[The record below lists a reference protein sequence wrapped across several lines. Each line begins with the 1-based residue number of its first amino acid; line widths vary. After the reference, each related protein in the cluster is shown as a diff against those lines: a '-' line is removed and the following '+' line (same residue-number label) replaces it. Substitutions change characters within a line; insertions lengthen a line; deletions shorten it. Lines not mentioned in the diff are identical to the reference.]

1 MNTETAPK
9 NLDEWVALICEQEMP
24 VFDMTARKVIAFTSN
39 ELAPISELANVI
51 LRDAALTARVL
62 KLANSVFY
70 NPIGVSIS
78 TITRAVVVLGF
89 NAVRDICLAVRLID
103 ALVKGAARERL
114 GRELALAL
122 HTATQARAL
131 AVVKNDKSAEEIF
144 IAALLMRVGE
154 MAFWCYSDEV
164 GEKLTQLSNQKGMT
178 PERAQEQM
186 LGFRLSQLSRR
197 LIQEWQL
204 TELLQHAISQP
215 VQGDERLHTI
225 RFAQQITH
233 CAEMQGWQSP
243 EMTQLIQRIAKL
255 TERTLDETRIELYQ
269 EARAATQLAADLG
282 AEFAIK
288 HIPSPDAIFRGEEDQ
303 AAKSKPLASKSIPDG
318 SLRVKILRELSVVL
332 DAGQC
337 DFNIIME
344 LVLEGIYRGIGVDR
358 VIFALSSPDKRALK
372 AKYALGEDQEELI
385 TGFQFIRSPN
395 MPDLLFQTM
404 DRKLPRWITEKD
416 YDLYSS
422 LIPNHLKQLV
432 GYTPF
437 MLAPIVVHH
446 QCIGLFYADRA
457 FSHRPLD
464 ATCFDDF
471 KHFVHQA
478 NIGIGLGALRKR
490 QKT

>member
-1 MNTETAPK
+1 MKTETAPT

-24 VFDMTARKVIAFTSN
+24 VFDMTARKVIAFTN
-39 ELAPISELANVI
+39 DELAPISELANVI

-70 NPIGVSIS
+70 NPMGVSIS

-131 AVVKNDKSAEEIF
+131 AVANNDKSSEEIF

-154 MAFWCYSDEV
+154 MAFWCYSDEI
-164 GEKLTQLSNQKGMT
+164 GETLLQLSDQTGMT
-178 PERAQEQM
+178 PERAQEQV

-204 TELLQHAISQP
+204 TELLQRAISQP
-215 VQGDERLHTI
+215 VHGDERLHTI
-225 RFAQQITH
+225 RLGQQIAQ
-233 CAEMQGWQSP
+233 CAGQQGWQSP
-243 EMTQLIQRIAKL
+243 EMAQLIQCIAKL
-255 TERTLDETRIELYQ
+255 TERTLDETRIDLYR

-282 AEFAIK
+282 AEFAAK
-288 HIPSPDAIFRGEEDQ
+288 HIPSPDAIIRGAEHQ
-303 AAKSKPLASKSIPDG
+303 LVKTKPLASKGIPDS
-318 SLRVKILRELSVVL
+318 SLRVKILRELGVVL

-337 DFNIIME
+337 DFNVIME
-344 LVLEGIYRGIGVDR
+344 LVLEGIYRGIGMDR
-358 VIFALSSPDKRALK
+358 VVFALSSPDKRTIK
-372 AKYALGEDQEELI
+372 AKYALGEDQEKLI
-385 TGFQFIRSPN
+385 SGFQFSRSPTA
-395 MPDLLFQTM
+395 PDLLFQTL
-404 DRKLPRWITEKD
+404 DRKLPRWMTEKE
-416 YDLYSS
+416 YDIYIQ
-422 LIPNHLKQLV
+422 LIPNGLKQLM

-457 FSHRPLD
+457 LSNRPLD

-478 NIGIGLGALRKR
+478 NIGIGLGALRSN
-490 QKT
+490 QKK

>member
-1 MNTETAPK
+1 MKIETAPK

-24 VFDMTARKVIAFTSN
+24 VFDMTARKVIAFTSD

-70 NPIGVSIS
+70 NPMGVSIS
-78 TITRAVVVLGF
+78 TITRSVVVLGF

-114 GRELALAL
+114 GHELALAL

-131 AVVKNDKSAEEIF
+131 AKNDKSSEEIF

-164 GEKLTQLSNQKGMT
+164 GEMLMQLYNQPGMT
-178 PERAQEQM
+178 QERAQEQI

-204 TELLQHAISQP
+204 TELLQRAISQP
-215 VQGDERLHTI
+215 IQADERLHTI
-225 RFAQQITH
+225 RLGQQIAR
-233 CAEMQGWQSP
+233 CAEGPGWQSP

-255 TERTLDETRIELYQ
+255 TERTLDETRINLYQ
-269 EARAATQLAADLG
+269 EARVAKQLASDLG
-282 AEFAIK
+282 ADFAIK
-288 HIPSPDAIFRGEEDQ
+288 HIPSPDAVIRGEEEQ
-303 AAKSKPLASKSIPDG
+303 FTKAKSLASKGIPDG
-318 SLRVKILRELSVVL
+318 SLRVKILRELGVVL

-358 VIFALSSPDKRALK
+358 VVFALSSPDKRILK
-372 AKYALGEDQEELI
+372 AKYALGEDQEEVI
-385 TGFQFIRSPN
+385 RGFQFIRSPTA
-395 MPDLLFQTM
+395 PDLLFQTM

-416 YDLYSS
+416 YDVYKQ
-422 LIPNHLKQLV
+422 LIPNGLRQLV

-457 FSHRPLD
+457 LSNHPLD

-478 NIGIGLGALRKR
+478 NIGIGLGALRPR